1 MNFNDEQ
8 LRNSENL
15 AMAYDAW
22 LDNERVWREHVHR
35 LKWKTVNGS
44 DYLYRIVDR
53 DGRGP
58 SLGPKSPELEQHF
71 DQYMAKRDASKT
83 ARKRLSDRVQQVSR
97 LCRALRLPAVDSMV
111 GRLLREADLGRLLG
125 DVLAVVGTNAMVAY
139 AYAARRLLPSELQ
152 STADF
157 DIAWTSPKEA
167 FAVSGQSARPIMDLL
182 KAVDGTFTVNTERTF
197 QARNADAFEV
207 ELLAAP
213 SVTETLARSEPLR
226 PVGNLQEQEWL
237 LLGTPIREIVRT
249 SDADAAAIV
258 APDPRWFALHKR
270 WLATKPERNRK
281 KVDKDAAQ
289 GTLLWSMAKEG
300 LFPLSPVDADFIAAL
315 PDALR
320 PFTD

>member
-8 LRNSENL
+8 LRQSENL

-22 LDNERVWREHVHR
+22 LDNERVWREHLHR
-35 LKWKTVNGS
+35 LKWKTVNGT

-58 SLGPKSPELEQHF
+58 SLGPRSAELDQHF
-71 DQYMAKRDASKT
+71 DQYMGRRDAAKS
-83 ARKRLSDRVQQVSR
+83 ARKRLASRVQQVSR

-111 GRLLREADLGRLLG
+111 GRLLREADLNQLLG
-125 DVLAVVGTNAMVAY
+125 NVLAVVGTNAMICY
-139 AYAARRLLPSELQ
+139 AYAARRTLPSELQ

-157 DIAWTSPKEA
+157 DIAWTTANEA
-167 FAVSGQSARPIMDLL
+167 PAVFGRNDRPIMDLL

-213 SVTETLARSEPLR
+213 SVAHTLARSDPLR
-226 PVGNLQEQEWL
+226 PVSNLPEQEWL
-237 LLGTPIREIVRT
+237 LLGTPLRETVRT
-249 SDADAAAIV
+249 SDANAAAIT

-270 WLATKPERNRK
+270 WLATKPDRNPR

-289 GTLLWSMAKEG
+289 GALLWSMVKEG
-300 LFPLSPVDADFIAAL
+300 LFPLHPVDSEFIAAL
-315 PDALR
+315 PEALR
-320 PFTD
+320 PFAD